1 MTSDTLW
8 PIVVLGQTSENL
20 LRRNQRRPC
29 TRFKPWKTF
38 SFELKPCKHVLTA
51 IPRQKYCEILLGSLT
66 FIISK
71 LYLTEHR
78 KKTVLAPGG
87 MPHGD
92 PVNKPRLEP
101 GVVSHRRR
109 VTAVCRIRKRYPEG
123 IQAVSRREHPTP
135 GSGFGIQIGPKWELI
150 ARYPKS
156 GSQPDLLNFQLPVRG
171 RTFPTFDTCKRS
183 CTHLASHVT
192 FVGELGR

>member
-1 MTSDTLW
+1 M
-8 PIVVLGQTSENL
+8 
-20 LRRNQRRPC
+20 
-29 TRFKPWKTF
+29 
-38 SFELKPCKHVLTA
+38 TA

-109 VTAVCRIRKRYPEG
+109 VTAVCWSQKLAPET
-123 IQAVSRREHPTP
+123 IQAESRGGHPTP
-135 GSGFGIQIGPKWELI
+135 GSGFGIQIGPNWELI
-150 ARYPKS
+150 ARYPKI
-156 GSQPDLLNFQLPVRG
+156 GSQPDLLIFQFPVRVVVSNS
-171 RTFPTFDTCKRS
+171 TSSP
-183 CTHLASHVT
+183 LIY
-192 FVGELGR
+192 